1 MHGYMVKCSHCR
13 DKTNEVISLTGASGK
28 EFGHPRKIPLSGI
41 TGQAGYQVVVEPN
54 ILVS

>member
-1 MHGYMVKCSHCR
+1 MVKCSHCR